1 MTHDVLFVGIDI
13 SKLKHDVAVMNE
25 NKKLV
30 SKLIVIRESQTGYQ
44 YLLDRLEQL
53 MHKYQTNTFYIG
65 MEATGDYWKN
75 LYFFLKNQSENFK
88 VVVINPVQTKAFAK
102 SELRRAKTDPVNA
115 KDIAQYMVEKRPQ
128 PSPDRPAVW
137 DNIKDLDT
145 QIKALKKQQTMT
157 ISRLRIELAKVAP
170 EIEQAFKIIQ
180 GKRILTLLAHFPT
193 AEKIAK
199 TNSTELCQLTYGIKK
214 WQLPVSFV
222 SKIKQL
228 ARDSIAHKK
237 GAFAG
242 LVVQSLVKTI
252 FYFQQEIQH
261 LKEQMNQLYQH
272 LNDNDSLLCSISGIG
287 KETAIVLEAYFGDV
301 NRFSNHK
308 KFVAFFGMNPVV
320 NLSGEKKKRQSSYLE
335 KKGSGVV
342 RHKLY
347 MATIN
352 MIQRKQEPIY
362 SFYQRL
368 VDKGK
373 PRLVAIGAAMRKLLV
388 IMYAMLKNQKKFFNK
403 NNVDNKFFT

>member
-1 MTHDVLFVGIDI
+1 MTNEILFVGIDI
-13 SKLKHDVAVMNE
+13 SKLKHDVAVMNK

-30 SKLIVIRESQTGYQ
+30 CKLIVIRENRTGYQ
-44 YLLDRLEQL
+44 YLLDRLDQL
-53 MHKYQTNTFYIG
+53 KHKHQANTFYIG

-75 LYFFLKNQSENFK
+75 LYYFLKNQSENFK

-102 SELRRAKTDPVNA
+102 TELRRAKTDPVNA
-115 KDIAQYMVEKRPQ
+115 RDIAQFMVEKRPQ
-128 PSPDRPAVW
+128 PSPDRPVVW

-157 ISRLRIELAKVAP
+157 ISKLRIELGKVAP

-199 TNSTELCQLTYGIKK
+199 ANCKKLCQLSYGIKN
-214 WQLPVSFV
+214 WQLPVTFV
-222 SKIKQL
+222 SKVKEL
-228 ARDSIAHKK
+228 ALDSIAHKK

-242 LVVQSLVKTI
+242 LVVQSLVKTLS
-252 FYFQQEIQH
+252 YYQQEIQL

-272 LNDNDSLLCSISGIG
+272 LNDNDSLLCSINGIG

-308 KFVAFFGMNPVV
+308 QFVAFFGMNPVV
-320 NLSGEKKKRQSSYLE
+320 NQSGKKNKGQSYLE

-352 MIQRKQEPIY
+352 MIQRQQEPIY

-388 IMYAMLKNQKKFFNK
+388 IMYTMLKNQENFFNE
-403 NNVDNKFFT
+403 NNDDN

>member
-1 MTHDVLFVGIDI
+1 MTNDVLFVGIDI

-30 SKLIVIRESQTGYQ
+30 CKLIVIRENRTGYQ
-44 YLLDRLEQL
+44 YLLDRLDQL
-53 MHKYQTNTFYIG
+53 KHKFQTTTFYIG

-75 LYFFLKNQSENFK
+75 LYYFLKNQSDDFK
-88 VVVINPVQTKAFAK
+88 VVVINPVRTKAFAK
-102 SELRRAKTDPVNA
+102 TELRRAKTDPVNA
-115 KDIAQYMVEKRPQ
+115 RDIAQFMVEKRPQ
-128 PSPDRPAVW
+128 SSADRPAVW

-145 QIKALKKQQTMT
+145 QIKAFKKQQTMS
-157 ISRLRIELAKVAP
+157 ISKLRIELGKVAP
-170 EIEQAFKIIQ
+170 EIEQAFKTIQ

-199 TNSTELCQLTYGIKK
+199 ASSKELCQLSYGIKN
-214 WQLPVSFV
+214 WQLPITFV
-222 SKIKQL
+222 SKMKEL
-228 ARDSIAHKK
+228 AQDSIAHKK

-242 LVVQSLVKTI
+242 LVVQSLVKTV
-252 FYFQQEIQH
+252 FYYQQEIQL

-272 LNDNDSLLCSISGIG
+272 INDNDSLLCSINGIG

-301 NRFSNHK
+301 NRFPGHK
-308 KFVAFFGMNPVV
+308 QFVAFFGMNPVV
-320 NLSGEKKKRQSSYLE
+320 NQSGKKNKGQSYLE

-352 MIQRKQEPIY
+352 MIQRQQEPIY

-373 PRLVAIGAAMRKLLV
+373 PKLVAIGAAMRKLLV
-388 IMYAMLKNQKKFFNK
+388 IMYAMLKNKKKFFNE
-403 NNVDNKFFT
+403 NNDDN